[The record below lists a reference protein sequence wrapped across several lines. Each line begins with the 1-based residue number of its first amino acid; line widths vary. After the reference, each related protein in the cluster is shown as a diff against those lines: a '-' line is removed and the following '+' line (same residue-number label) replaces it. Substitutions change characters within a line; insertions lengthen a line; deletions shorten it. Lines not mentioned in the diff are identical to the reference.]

1 MLHRRHGASR
11 AQLFFVLKPPHKT
24 RIVTQAHTN
33 HHALYISSVRRACLQ
48 LRRFTSPHAQNT
60 NRYALQQGDKV
71 PICAKRTSIEEARS
85 HRTIWPK
92 RRQLELAS
100 AQTGAP
106 SLILYGR
113 KVCHRGPNKQCD
125 STHRCRRARHQ
136 RERPRC
142 STGESKRIRSTLSRR
157 RKSMSGWP
165 VLS

>member
-1 MLHRRHGASR
+1 MLHRRRGASR

-33 HHALYISSVRRACLQ
+33 HHALYVSSVRRACLQ

-106 SLILYGR
+106 RLNYYF
-113 KVCHRGPNKQCD
+113 
-125 STHRCRRARHQ
+125 
-136 RERPRC
+136 
-142 STGESKRIRSTLSRR
+142 
-157 RKSMSGWP
+157 
-165 VLS
+165 